1 MPFVDTVI
9 HLSVVEIKLFNL
21 WGYWKYR
28 IPCKYLFSQMEGTFG
43 SHCDST
49 SNNCYPAVQQLPK
62 AIYIC
67 VCVVNVISSVT
78 STFGNTLIPLALRK
92 CRSIHSPS
100 KALLC
105 SLALTDLFFGVVV
118 LPLFTA
124 YYLMIIL
131 EMPRFYCV
139 IAITYGRTLTF
150 IRVACLASIATIAVD
165 RYLAPFMLAWLSWT
179 VMKLRRVVFVLVIE

>member
-1 MPFVDTVI
+1 
-9 HLSVVEIKLFNL
+9 
-21 WGYWKYR
+21 
-28 IPCKYLFSQMEGTFG
+28 MEGTFG

-49 SNNCYPAVQQLPK
+49 SNNYYPAVQQLPK

-67 VCVVNVISSVT
+67 VRVVNVISSVT
-78 STFGNTLIPLALRK
+78 STFGNTLILLALRK
-92 CRSIHSPS
+92 CRSLRSPL

-131 EMPRFYCV
+131 EMPRYYCV

-150 IRVACLASIATIAVD
+150 IRAACLASIATIAVD
-165 RYLAPFMLAWLSWT
+165 RYLAPSMLA
-179 VMKLRRVVFVLVIE
+179 